1 MQTPLTFTHREN
13 NRESELH
20 YESIAGDKQSDC
32 KRILAELQA
41 GHRLTS
47 NHITYVMR
55 IGNAIR
61 RLHDLKDENG
71 DPLWKWAWV
80 YKDGRKHHKE
90 CFIKT

>member
-1 MQTPLTFTHREN
+1 MQTSLTFTHREN

-61 RLHDLKDENG
+61 RLHDLKDSG
-71 DPLWKWAWV
+71 MDILDSWV
-80 YKDGRKHHKE
+80 VVDGVRKHKE
-90 CFIKT
+90 YYL

>member
-1 MQTPLTFTHREN
+1 MQTSLTFTHREN
-13 NRESELH
+13 NRESEQH

-61 RLHDLKDENG
+61 RLHDLIDGGINIQSE
-71 DPLWKWAWV
+71 WV
-80 YKDGRKHHKE
+80 VVDGVRKHKE
-90 CFIKT
+90 YYL

>member
-1 MQTPLTFTHREN
+1 MQTSLTFTHREN

-61 RLHDLKDENG
+61 RLHDLKDSG
-71 DPLWKWAWV
+71 IDILDSWV
-80 YKDGRKHHKE
+80 VVDGVRKHKE
-90 CFIKT
+90 YYL

>member
-1 MQTPLTFTHREN
+1 MQTSLTFTHREN

-20 YESIAGDKQSDC
+20 YESIVDDKQSDC

-61 RLHDLKDENG
+61 RLHDLKDSG
-71 DPLWKWAWV
+71 IDILDSWV
-80 YKDGRKHHKE
+80 VVDGARKHKE
-90 CFIKT
+90 YYL

>member
-1 MQTPLTFTHREN
+1 MQTSLDFTHREN

-61 RLHDLKDENG
+61 RLHDLKDSG
-71 DPLWKWAWV
+71 IDILDSWV
-80 YKDGRKHHKE
+80 VVDGVRKHKE
-90 CFIKT
+90 YYL

>member
-1 MQTPLTFTHREN
+1 MQTSLTFTHREN
-13 NRESELH
+13 NRESEIH
-20 YESIAGDKQSDC
+20 YESIVADKQSHC

-61 RLHDLKDENG
+61 RIHDLKDSGIDIRSE
-71 DPLWKWAWV
+71 WV
-80 YKDGRKHHKE
+80 VVGGVRKHKE
-90 CFIKT
+90 YYL

>member
-1 MQTPLTFTHREN
+1 MQTSLTFTHREN
-13 NRESELH
+13 NRESEHH
-20 YESIAGDKQSDC
+20 YESIVVDKQSDC

-61 RLHDLKDENG
+61 RLHDLKDSG
-71 DPLWKWAWV
+71 IDILDSWV
-80 YKDGRKHHKE
+80 VVDGVRKHKE
-90 CFIKT
+90 YYL

>member
-1 MQTPLTFTHREN
+1 MQTTLDFTHREN
-13 NRESELH
+13 NRESESH
-20 YESIAGDKQSDC
+20 YETIVSDKQSDC

-61 RLHDLKDENG
+61 RLHDLMDAGVQVKSD
-71 DPLWKWAWV
+71 WV
-80 YKDGRKHHKE
+80 YVDGVKKHKE
-90 CFIKT
+90 YYL

>member
-1 MQTPLTFTHREN
+1 MQTSLTFTHREN
-13 NRESELH
+13 NRESEQH
-20 YESIAGDKQSDC
+20 YEAIAGDKQSDC

-61 RLHDLKDENG
+61 RLHDLKDSG
-71 DPLWKWAWV
+71 IDILDSWV
-80 YKDGRKHHKE
+80 YVDGVRKHKE
-90 CFIKT
+90 YYL